1 MHDLV
6 PTCCDRYFTWLG
18 TNRLSLISM
27 PTYEFRCPDGHE
39 FEKFYRSIGGAESQA
54 ACPVCGKPA
63 ERMMSA
69 AGFAFKGSGFY
80 LTDYGKNAHRGE
92 APPDAKSA
100 AVTAGDAPADAPK
113 GDAVKADAATPAGS
127 DATKGD
133 SAKSG
138 AAAGAASDSKAASPK
153 KAESAKPEAK
163 ATETKAPAAPKPGAS
178 E

>member
-1 MHDLV
+1 
-6 PTCCDRYFTWLG
+6 
-18 TNRLSLISM
+18 M

-100 AVTAGDAPADAPK
+100 AVTAGDAPAAAPK
-113 GDAVKADAATPAGS
+113 GDGAKADSAASAKGE
-127 DATKGD
+127 AAKGD
-133 SAKSG
+133 GAKSG
-138 AAAGAASDSKAASPK
+138 ETSGASTESTKAESK
-153 KAESAKPEAK
+153 KAEAKPAESK
-163 ATETKAPAAPKPGAS
+163 PAPATPKPGAS

>member
-1 MHDLV
+1 
-6 PTCCDRYFTWLG
+6 
-18 TNRLSLISM
+18 M

-39 FEKFYRSIGGAESQA
+39 FEKFYRSIGGAESQS

-100 AVTAGDAPADAPK
+100 AVTAGDAPATVPSA
-113 GDAVKADAATPAGS
+113 
-127 DATKGD
+127 D
-133 SAKSG
+133 SAKADSATSPRTETAKG
-138 AAAGAASDSKAASPK
+138 EGGKSSDASSTGSEAK
-153 KAESAKPEAK
+153 KTELKKPEAK
-163 ATETKAPAAPKPGAS
+163 PADSKPAPATPKSGSS